1 MHAPSPSLAAGRPGF
16 GIQLGYASGNLG
28 KSVIWASFESFLLFY
43 LVTVAGMGPLT
54 AGAALAVAMVW
65 DGLADVA
72 VAWWSD
78 RRGRHDMLGRLIVWG
93 APLCAGG
100 FVFIFL
106 SPGQMYLLSVVAIMV
121 CRFGYTLCDVGHNTL
136 LVRVSVTE
144 RDASTVSG
152 MRLMFSALGG
162 GIVGLAS
169 AHALDIGDPV
179 HQQGTFFALAMG
191 GGGLY
196 LVTLL
201 TATLVCR
208 KLPPANASHA
218 RPAKLCFGPLRRNRA
233 FLRVLAVIALQ
244 SCITPIFTRSL
255 PFFGQISQGD
265 AGWGGRALMVITV
278 AQALSLPGW
287 IAWSRVKSPIMLLIS
302 AHACMIVAMVA
313 LAMTQTDWI
322 AYGPLLVLGAA
333 QGGMNMAIWAMLAQ
347 AVRGTAAEPAAAET
361 LPVGIFLAVL
371 KCASGVGQ
379 AMFACIVA
387 WGHLACVRC
396 AGADPFLIA
405 GVLLG
410 CEALGSLSVLVFCI
424 HEKRREAVCPL
435 SATNFIGTLSSSRSK
450 G

>member
-1 MHAPSPSLAAGRPGF
+1 MHAPLPPPAVGRPGF
-16 GIQLGYASGNLG
+16 GVKLGYASGNLG

-54 AGAALAVAMVW
+54 AGAALAAAMVW

-78 RRGRHDMLGRLIVWG
+78 TRGRQDMLGRLIVWG

-100 FVFIFL
+100 FVSIFL
-106 SPGQMYLLSVVAIMV
+106 SPGQTHLLSVAAIML

-136 LVRVSVTE
+136 LVRVSVDE

-152 MRLMFSALGG
+152 MRLMFSAMGG

-179 HQQGTFFALAMG
+179 HRQGAFSTFAMAG
-191 GGGLY
+191 GSLY
-196 LVTLL
+196 VVTLL
-201 TATLVCR
+201 TAMLACR
-208 KLPPANASHA
+208 TLPPVNAGHA
-218 RPAKLCFGPLRRNRA
+218 RSSRPRFGVLRHNRA
-233 FLRVLAVIALQ
+233 FLRALAVIALQ

-255 PFFGQISQGD
+255 PFFGQMSQGD

-287 IAWSRVKSPIMLLIS
+287 IAWSRVKSPKVLLIS
-302 AHACMIVAMVA
+302 AHGCMIVAMAA
-313 LAMTQTDWI
+313 LAMTQTSWI
-322 AYGPLLVLGAA
+322 AYGPLLVLGGA

-347 AVRGTAAEPAAAET
+347 SVRNAAGKPAAAEA

-379 AMFACIVA
+379 AIFAGIVA
-387 WGHLACVRC
+387 WGHLQAASG
-396 AGADPFLIA
+396 AGASSHVMVDM
-405 GVLLG
+405 VLSVA
-410 CEALGSLSVLVFCI
+410 ALGSLSIMVTAGRGTWGGRAALTS
-424 HEKRREAVCPL
+424 KR
-435 SATNFIGTLSSSRSK
+435 N
-450 G
+450 